1 MITEGDVE
9 DIGIINISYSVYI
22 NSDHFADQDDSLGV
36 PVRIYDDSFL
46 MYLYRNDRI
55 VCTGS
60 VDAIFEVE
68 GIPQNETINFE
79 ISTILPIN
87 ILSYSYEIHFPL
99 VWLEIIIF
107 VVIFVFLYVSFRI
120 VKSILHELRYVDNIK
135 EKDTK
140 FFTYMKKRNDPP
152 PK

>member
-1 MITEGDVE
+1 M
-9 DIGIINISYSVYI
+9 YI
-22 NSDHFADQDDSLGV
+22 NTDHFADQDNSLGI

-60 VDAIFEVE
+60 LDAIFEVE

-79 ISTILPIN
+79 ISIILPIN

-99 VWLEIIIF
+99 VWLEIIILI
-107 VVIFVFLYVSFRI
+107 VIFVFLYLSFRI
-120 VKSILHELRYVDNIK
+120 VKSILHELRYVDNVK
-135 EKDTK
+135 EKDTE
-140 FFTYMKKRNDPP
+140 FFKYMKKRNDPP
-152 PK
+152 RK